1 MIVEM
6 RTRPF
11 VKEDISACTSLFID
25 VFNREPWND
34 RWTGQLA
41 SEYFEDVVNTPGFEG
56 FVMEAESDSG
66 SDSNSGSNSDMATDN
81 QSEKPAI
88 VGFVIGTRKKWW
100 SGDIYYL
107 YEMCMD
113 ESYQGE
119 GIGSKLMEDA
129 KSTLVSKGFSSIV
142 LLTERTFPAAHFYQK
157 HGFIESPET
166 RFYFCSL

>member
-1 MIVEM
+1 MIFGM

-11 VKEDISACTSLFID
+11 LKEDISVCAALFIE

-34 RWTGQLA
+34 RWTKQHA
-41 SEYFEDVVNTPGFEG
+41 TEYFEDVLNTPGFEG
-56 FVMEAESDSG
+56 FVIEKDSDLESG
-66 SDSNSGSNSDMATDN
+66 N
-81 QSEKPAI
+81 QNGQAAI
-88 VGFVIGTRKKWW
+88 MGFIIGTRKKWW

-107 YEMCMD
+107 YEMCVD

-129 KSTLVSKGFSSIV
+129 KVSLLGKGFSSIV
-142 LLTERTFPAAHFYQK
+142 LLTERTFPAAYFYQK
-157 HGFIESPET
+157 QGFIESPET

>member
-1 MIVEM
+1 MIIGM

-11 VKEDISACTSLFID
+11 VKEDITVCTALFTE

-34 RWTGQLA
+34 RWTEKLA
-41 SEYFEDVVNTPGFEG
+41 TEYFEDVLNTPGFEG
-56 FVMEAESDSG
+56 FVVEKDSESES
-66 SDSNSGSNSDMATDN
+66 AN
-81 QSEKPAI
+81 QNGEPAI

-107 YEMCMD
+107 YEMCVD

-119 GIGSKLMEDA
+119 GIGSKLMDDA
-129 KSTLVSKGFSSIV
+129 KAALLEKGFSSIV
-142 LLTERTFPAAHFYQK
+142 LLTERTFPAAYFYQK
-157 HGFIESPET
+157 QGFIESPET

>member
-1 MIVEM
+1 MIAGM

-11 VKEDISACTSLFID
+11 VREDISACTTLFIE

-34 RWTGQLA
+34 RWTRQLA
-41 SEYFEDVVNTPGFEG
+41 TEYFEDVLYTPGFEG
-56 FVMEAESDSG
+56 FVMEADSDL
-66 SDSNSGSNSDMATDN
+66 NMNSDN
-81 QSEKPAI
+81 KSRKPAI

-107 YEMCMD
+107 YEMCVD

-119 GIGSKLMEDA
+119 GIGSKLMEEA
-129 KSTLVSKGFSSIV
+129 KVALLEKGFSSIV
-142 LLTERTFPAAHFYQK
+142 LLTERTFPAAHFYKK

>member
-1 MIVEM
+1 M
-6 RTRPF
+6 RIRLF
-11 VKEDISACTSLFID
+11 VKEDISACTTLFIE

-34 RWTGQLA
+34 CWTGQLA
-41 SEYFEDVVNTPGFEG
+41 TEYFEDVLHTPGFEG
-56 FVMEAESDSG
+56 FVMEVDSG
-66 SDSNSGSNSDMATDN
+66 SDSDSDSYN
-81 QSEKPAI
+81 QSGKPAI

-129 KSTLVSKGFSSIV
+129 KSALVSKGFSSIV

>member
-1 MIVEM
+1 M
-6 RTRPF
+6 
-11 VKEDISACTSLFID
+11 KEDISLCSSLFIE

-41 SEYFEDVVNTPGFEG
+41 TEYFEDVFHTPGFEG
-56 FVMEAESDSG
+56 FLMEAVSDL
-66 SDSNSGSNSDMATDN
+66 DLEPDN
-81 QSEKPAI
+81 QSVKSAI

-107 YEMCMD
+107 YEMCVD

-129 KSTLVSKGFSSIV
+129 KTALVSKGFSSIV
-142 LLTERTFPAAHFYQK
+142 LLTERTFPAAHFYKK

>member
-1 MIVEM
+1 M

-11 VKEDISACTSLFID
+11 VKEDISACTALFTE

-41 SEYFEDVVNTPGFEG
+41 TEYFEDVWNTPGFEG
-56 FVMEAESDSG
+56 FVVEAHKKVEGPATCSTG
-66 SDSNSGSNSDMATDN
+66 SSS
-81 QSEKPAI
+81 I
-88 VGFVIGTRKKWW
+88 IGFVIGTRKRWW

-107 YEMCMD
+107 YEMCVD

-119 GIGSKLMEDA
+119 GLGSKLMTEA
-129 KSTLVSKGFSSIV
+129 KAALVDKGFSSIV
-142 LLTERTFPAAHFYQK
+142 LLTERTFPAAYFYEK
-157 HGFIESPET
+157 HGFLESPET

>member
-11 VKEDISACTSLFID
+11 VKEDISACTTLFIE

-41 SEYFEDVVNTPGFEG
+41 TEYFEDVLHTPGFEG
-56 FVMEAESDSG
+56 FVMEVDSDSD
-66 SDSNSGSNSDMATDN
+66 SDSYN
-81 QSEKPAI
+81 QSGKPVI

-129 KSTLVSKGFSSIV
+129 KSALVSKGFSSIV